1 MLFRMLR
8 NVFSGGSPVPAPKTP
23 RRADVADCLPPL
35 THPDQDAIPT
45 FHTPFYWSLN
55 IPQLEF
61 AAKVDQ
67 LKPDVAP
74 GFHSADNFIT
84 WGRNLSALSDQAFV
98 RAWDTNVE
106 SNADRAIMW
115 RRYVL
120 ACAAYHCV
128 QLDGDFVECGAYS
141 GVGMKTVMDY
151 LGGTDFP
158 RTFWGYDRFVHDASM
173 ANHAMNE
180 HGPQLE
186 ARVRAKFADYPQ
198 VRIVSGSI
206 PDTFQ
211 GQSPER
217 IAYLHIDLNQAE
229 AEIASLDH
237 LFDRIVPGGILILD
251 DYEWAGPYRSQKLA
265 EDRWFEAR
273 RYRVMP
279 LPTGQGLVIK
289 R

>member
-1 MLFRMLR
+1 MIVRMLR
-8 NVFSGGSPVPAPKTP
+8 NVFSGRSPLPAPAVDLREDAIP
-23 RRADVADCLPPL
+23 HLPPL
-35 THPDQDAIPT
+35 THPDKADIPT
-45 FHTPFYWSLN
+45 FHTPFFWSLR

-67 LKPDVAP
+67 LKPDVEA

-84 WGRNLSALSDQAFV
+84 WGRNLSALSDQVFV
-98 RAWDTNVE
+98 RAWDANCE
-106 SNADRAIMW
+106 SNADRAILW

-128 QLDGDFVECGAYS
+128 QLEGDFVECGAYT

-151 LGGTDFP
+151 LGGTSFP

-173 ANHAMNE
+173 ANQKMQDLGA
-180 HGPQLE
+180 GLE
-186 ARVRAKFADYPQ
+186 ERVRAKFADYPQ
-198 VRIVSGSI
+198 VNLVSGSI
-206 PDTFQ
+206 PESFD
-211 GQSPER
+211 GQMPER
-217 IAYLHIDLNQAE
+217 IAYLHIDLNHAE
-229 AEIASLDH
+229 PEIAALDH
-237 LFDRIVPGGILILD
+237 LFDRIVPGGMLILD
-251 DYEWAGPYRSQKLA
+251 DYEWAGVYRDQKLA